1 MNNSRKESGS
11 IQIRKFSMS
20 GNESLPSYTSSI
32 KKNLLFEPLAR
43 SKSIV
48 SKNENDYSN
57 SSLNKSETK
66 NIYKFI
72 LENKNSRIYTFMKR
86 KDILLNKFPD
96 INQKLQNLGKEQLEI
111 LLIKTKKLIFWI
123 DTISAITDLIIVTWA
138 YYDHYNYIDSNYVI
152 SDTSNVN
159 RIIFLF
165 LSILICISL
174 VIRQFQEISYENL
187 NYLLAK
193 RDTCKYF
200 IY

>member
-1 MNNSRKESGS
+1 MNISRKESGS

-43 SKSIV
+43 SKSLV
-48 SKNENDYSN
+48 SKIENNYSN
-57 SSLNKSETK
+57 SSLNKSEPK
-66 NIYKFI
+66 NIYI

-86 KDILLNKFPD
+86 KDILLNKLPD
-96 INQKLQNLGKEQLEI
+96 LNQKLENLGKEQLEI

-123 DTISAITDLIIVTWA
+123 DTISAITDFIIVTWA

-152 SDTSNVN
+152 SDSSNVN

-193 RDTCKYF
+193 RDTCIYF